1 MDTRIINTVTEF
13 PCVQRSTLTHTQ
25 ATTRRR
31 HTQRLSLSRT
41 WRAWK
46 GQRRGV
52 FRNERM
58 PGIAVW
64 NSSNSVWPW
73 NEVKESAGSK
83 VPATLHVRLPQ
94 PTLIHFSRVSRKRAG
109 PTVKLLSNPLQVGRR
124 RFDTHTIRCRINRI
138 LSFLPMVSIHSIRRS
153 EFESNGVLH
162 RGWRRTGE
170 RKVHVLTAKVNPS
183 PPPLDFYLRAYG
195 SGRMGRKVDDCL
207 IKFERKFL
215 FLVSASEAGFT
226 VERDELRRY
235 DRAFAWIYMYRIYD
249 SWKDNVQMK
258 SNYFRENLAI
268 SWNIYQWFRSN
279 ATWNDNFGILKNHR
293 EERITIYIELLLRKI
308 KTCRRSN
315 ILDPVWQQYE
325 HPGSFLFF
333 STMIEQIPRRDGVYN
348 FLPKWLESC
357 APINL
362 DDRGTDDLAP
372 VTEAKLCYRW
382 KQRERGV
389 HTWMETI
396 IHRNGVRLAKAK
408 VEAPWRWR
416 VFSWNVPRNEHS
428 LRNGWLVDTVPRAAR
443 EVARFNGT
451 AHKLWTKKPSV
462 MPCSKVKRTFSST
475 CLLSSEDASSLR
487 YERFWWGRICAYLWW
502 NEIWIV
508 WVTYK
513 RKSILKLK
521 CIS

>member
-13 PCVQRSTLTHTQ
+13 PCVQRSTVTHTQ

-83 VPATLHVRLPQ
+83 VPATLHVFPSQLWSTSRAFPGNGPGQ
-94 PTLIHFSRVSRKRAG
+94 PSNYFRTRSKWDDDGLI
-109 PTVKLLSNPLQVGRR
+109 RR
-124 RFDTHTIRCRINRI
+124 RINRTVSCP
-138 LSFLPMVSIHSIRRS
+138 SFPWFRFIR
-153 EFESNGVLH
+153 FDVGIWSNGVLYQ
-162 RGWRRTGE
+162 GWRRTGE

-235 DRAFAWIYMYRIYD
+235 DRAFAWIYISNND
-249 SWKDNVQMK
+249 SWKDNVKIK

-268 SWNIYQWFRSN
+268 ILTSWNIYQWFKSN
-279 ATWNDNFGILKNHR
+279 TRNDNFDILKNHR

-372 VTEAKLCYRW
+372 VTEAKLCHRW

-487 YERFWWGRICAYLWW
+487 YPERFWWGGICAYLWW